1 LSRLKLARE
10 LALFCLAFL
19 PRLAYL
25 LVFKPPF
32 ETTYWALAGS
42 VVRAGSLAIDSVKVT
57 DFEPLYPILLA
68 ACRALVGD
76 RVLIV
81 QLLQATVASV
91 GAVFLYRLSLD
102 LTGSARAAWISAA
115 LFSFHPLLVRQ
126 AAAASD
132 LALVTTLM
140 VIFAYSFVSIRNVRG
155 AAIAG
160 VWLGFAA
167 LTRVMALPVAVLGPA
182 ILLRQ
187 RKPAAACACLA
198 TTAALVF
205 PFLLRNH
212 IVNASWL
219 PTRNGINL
227 YIANS
232 PYTGDLLP
240 TYDLDLLVEPAYDV
254 FSRERPE
261 ISVSSREYPAAVDA
275 FFRSRAIAYMIESPA
290 RTLRQKF
297 LNVMYF
303 LSPRV
308 VPYDVA
314 TADTRAVV
322 LASGGV
328 TVENSAPRARAEV
341 WAYAVA
347 TSFVLV
353 TAAAGIFIRRRSVL
367 RDEAILWAIVA
378 TFVLVN
384 AVYVP
389 ASRYTAPMLFAL
401 LFYSGVA
408 LASAPLIPGFSAV
421 KDAALA
427 AGARVL

>member
-1 LSRLKLARE
+1 LSRPKLAPE
-10 LALFCLAFL
+10 LALLGLAFL

-25 LVFKPPF
+25 LIFKPPF

-42 VVRAGSLAIDSVKVT
+42 VVHARSLAIDGVKVT
-57 DFEPLYPILLA
+57 DFEPLYPIVLA

-76 RVLIV
+76 RVFIV
-81 QLLQATVASV
+81 QLFQAMVASV
-91 GAVFLYRLSLD
+91 GAVFLYRLSLE
-102 LTGSARAAWISAA
+102 LAGSARAAWIGAA

-126 AAAASD
+126 AAAAGD

-140 VIFAYSFVSIRNVRG
+140 VIFARSFVSIRSVRG
-155 AAIAG
+155 AAMTG
-160 VWLGFAA
+160 VWLGLAA
-167 LTRVMALPVAVLGPA
+167 LTRVMVLPVGVLGGA
-182 ILLRQ
+182 IWWRQ
-187 RKPAAACACLA
+187 RRPAAACACLA

-212 IVNASWL
+212 IVNGSWL

-232 PYTGDLLP
+232 PYTADLLP
-240 TYDLDLLVEPAYDV
+240 TYDLDLLMEPAYDA
-254 FSRERPE
+254 FARERPE
-261 ISVSSREYPAAVDA
+261 ISTSSREYPAAVDV
-275 FFRSRAIAYMIESPA
+275 FLRRRAIEYMIESPA
-290 RTLRQKF
+290 RTFGQKIS
-297 LNVMYF
+297 NIMYF
-303 LSPRV
+303 LSPRL

-314 TADTRAVV
+314 AVDTRVIIAP
-322 LASGGV
+322 SGTV
-328 TVENSAPRARAEV
+328 TVDNSAPRPRAEV
-341 WAYAVA
+341 WAYGVA

-353 TAAAGIFIRRRSVL
+353 TAAAGIFIRRHVL
-367 RDEAILWAIVA
+367 RDDAILWAIVA

-408 LASAPLIPGFSAV
+408 LSSPPRTR
-421 KDAALA
+421 
-427 AGARVL
+427 AR